1 VFRNRGSETIENPQ
15 DRPAEVLAAM
25 IDAVDN
31 LDAVI
36 AEHKVR
42 LINAGAPPEIIQAL
56 AELERRA
63 QMLRSELEV
72 APDGQL
78 P

>member
-1 VFRNRGSETIENPQ
+1 
-15 DRPAEVLAAM
+15 M